1 MCRPFCRDCLAER
14 SAVDCV
20 SCCVPIGRETRGRS
34 VQSSESLRNITMV
47 KDFWSPFTSVPYPL
61 SLAIP
66 SFSGQMLELNKYSKG
81 N

>member
-1 MCRPFCRDCLAER
+1 MCIAFCTDCLAER
-14 SAVDCV
+14 TAVDCV
-20 SCCVPIGRETRGRS
+20 SCCVPIARETRGR
-34 VQSSESLRNITMV
+34 SLRNITMV